1 MNPISYK
8 IDPIDSPAQT
18 GQASRIVVRDKLNV
32 YTIGNQHAPLIV
44 VLESGQIQIFK
55 DDVVALDVPYQEGFL
70 TCKANH
76 CEIHLLK

>member
-1 MNPISYK
+1 MNSISYK
-8 IDPIDSPAQT
+8 IDNIDGPAQV

-55 DDVVALDVPYQEGFL
+55 DEVTTLEVPYLEGFL
-70 TCKANH
+70 TCKNNQ
-76 CEIHLLK
+76 CDIHLLK